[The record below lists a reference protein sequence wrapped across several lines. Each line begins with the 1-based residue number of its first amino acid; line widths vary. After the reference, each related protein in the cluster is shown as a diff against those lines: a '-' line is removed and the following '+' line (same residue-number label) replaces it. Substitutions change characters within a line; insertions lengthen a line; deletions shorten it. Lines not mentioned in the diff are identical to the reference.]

1 MSSEQN
7 KLGDRVALLRNKLE
21 ISQSELA
28 RRIGK
33 QPQTIQKIENGGNA
47 REATLNALAK
57 VLNTSKTYL
66 LVGDSATQID
76 ATNTEQSAL
85 KKGLLVEWRHVGLS
99 IDEIKSKNLVLD
111 NIALIQ
117 DNLDGDIVCAVI
129 EDGDWMNLVDN
140 TIAYVKKDIELDDV
154 KHDSL
159 IVININ
165 DKCIIRKL
173 VIDGDKKIAIS
184 TNKNLPKSEYEVTNE
199 NFVGAVKGLY
209 MSV

>member
-1 MSSEQN
+1 MSNEQN
-7 KLGDRVALLRNKLE
+7 KLGDRVALLRNKME

-33 QPQTIQKIENGGNA
+33 QPQTIQKIEKGGNA
-47 REATLNALAK
+47 RGATLEALAK

-76 ATNTEQSAL
+76 VTHTDPSAL
-85 KKGLLVEWRHVGLS
+85 KYGLLVEWRHIGLT
-99 IDEIKSKNLVLD
+99 IDEIRNRNLVLD

-129 EDGDWMNLVDN
+129 EDGDWMNLLDN
-140 TIAYVKKDIELDDV
+140 TIAYVKRDIELNDV

-159 IVININ
+159 IVLNVN

-184 TNKNLPKSEYEVTNE
+184 TNKNLPKSEYEVTAE
-199 NFVGAVKGLY
+199 NFIGVVKGLY